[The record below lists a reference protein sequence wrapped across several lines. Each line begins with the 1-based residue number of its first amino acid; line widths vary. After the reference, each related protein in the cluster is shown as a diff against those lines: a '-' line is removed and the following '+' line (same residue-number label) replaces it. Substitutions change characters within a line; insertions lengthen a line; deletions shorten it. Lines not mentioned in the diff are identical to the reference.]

1 MYYFTVLDC
10 IYPLYKKVPRMCE
23 GVNVPV
29 IVTVGRLIA
38 MNRDYWINLLP
49 KCIRAEKRSILH

>member
-1 MYYFTVLDC
+1 
-10 IYPLYKKVPRMCE
+10 MCE

-49 KCIRAEKRSILH
+49 KCIRAREKEYITLKFLYPAC